1 MADDKTVYMT
11 EEGLEELKE
20 ELHRLRTEERS
31 RIADEIA
38 EARAKGDLSEN
49 AEYDAAKEEQGK
61 LEARIAEIE
70 DTIARARIVDES
82 TVRDL
87 QRRFDVG
94 VLTGRPAAEADIAL
108 DRAGLDLDP
117 GQRYTMDD
125 WEGGK
130 PDPTALMALAA
141 LFEADAVA
149 FVGDTLDDVRTAV
162 NADREDDERAYFGVG
177 VLTGGLTGE
186 AGTRKYA
193 AAGAAVV
200 LDSVNDLP
208 KLLE

>member
-61 LEARIAEIE
+61 LEAKIADIE

-82 TVRDL
+82 TVDDSKAYIL
-87 QRRFDVG
+87 SDVTVENLDSG
-94 VLTGRPAAEADIAL
+94 DERTFTLVSEQEADVSEGKISIESPIGE
-108 DRAGLDLDP
+108 GLL
-117 GQRYTMDD
+117 GKE
-125 WEGGK
+125 EG
-130 PDPTALMALAA
+130 
-141 LFEADAVA
+141 
-149 FVGDTLDDVRTAV
+149 
-162 NADREDDERAYFGVG
+162 DEVEIE
-177 VLTGGLTGE
+177 VP
-186 AGTRKYA
+186 AGTVHFKIVDISR
-193 AAGAAVV
+193 
-200 LDSVNDLP
+200 
-208 KLLE
+208 